1 MYPISLVHPSKKVV
15 CLDRACFRKLSNSF
29 EGRKCAEPT
38 VHLAV
43 DLLAPNETVGS
54 NSADIGA
61 DVSADNGERLSSFEK
76 YKTDLFNAIVRYKF
90 EAILYFLAR
99 KRVVVYTD
107 GDVVFLRRSFLRES
121 VSSLGMWRGGNG
133 KLL

>member
-1 MYPISLVHPSKKVV
+1 
-15 CLDRACFRKLSNSF
+15 
-29 EGRKCAEPT
+29 
-38 VHLAV
+38 
-43 DLLAPNETVGS
+43 
-54 NSADIGA
+54 
-61 DVSADNGERLSSFEK
+61 
-76 YKTDLFNAIVRYKF
+76 
-90 EAILYFLAR
+90 LYFLAR